1 VNTDVGLGD
10 KIREARE
17 KAGLTQDDLAYRL
30 RVYPTLERVTSS
42 LISGWENDE
51 VKRVSFNAVAGISKV
66 TGTPL
71 DFFSELSDDPPR
83 DAASSDP
90 GPGLEDGGVAA
101 GVMEAV
107 EQRSRGRGV
116 RSPKRSRG

>member
-1 VNTDVGLGD
+1 MNVDVGLGD

-17 KAGLTQDDLAYRL
+17 AAGLTQDDLAYRL

-66 TGTPL
+66 TGVPL
-71 DFFSELSDDPPR
+71 EFFSELDDDPLR
-83 DAASSDP
+83 GGGSTGP
-90 GPGLEDGGVAA
+90 GPVPVDDDAAA
-101 GVMEAV
+101 GVKEVA
-107 EQRSRGRGV
+107 EQRRRGRAA
-116 RSPKRSRG
+116 RSPRRSPN